1 MSIQGQ
7 AIGKVREIML
17 VEFSI
22 GIGRHYEREVIEFGD
37 NTTDEELQQH
47 FDDWTMNHLD
57 GSICK
62 ID

>member
-1 MSIQGQ
+1 
-7 AIGKVREIML
+7 ML

-22 GIGRHYEREVIEFGD
+22 GIGRHYEREVIEFDD

-57 GSICK
+57 GNISK